1 MAITLTSTTESTES
15 LQHGVSDEW
24 RTPPPAK
31 PEESPAATNGEI
43 PIDTLPPK
51 KFSEVRE
58 QQIAAKK
65 EATAE
70 FLEGEDRD
78 RPRGGGA
85 QKRIDKAV
93 KNWRMEESR
102 RIAVEKELGELKAR
116 LSTAPTPTQTP
127 ASSDAKQAEPQA
139 APQPQA
145 QPQRTE
151 PPTPHQQRMNQGRGK
166 YADFDAVL
174 AEADRSGF
182 RLPAE
187 SMQLLKNLPNSSD
200 VMYLIA
206 KNPQFRQQI
215 SANPQQATET
225 IRRVGGVL
233 ELEGLTNPASWQSFN
248 ARVAELQNNKDFNPR
263 LLLDLPEFLR
273 PAITDEGGAGADILL
288 HLGRNP
294 DIAKEIAQMRPDAAL
309 KRLGQISG
317 QLTKPKPKVEPPA
330 PISPVGASSTP
341 TGTIPLDELPP
352 REYNRVRDAQERARK
367 RGR

>member
-1 MAITLTSTTESTES
+1 MAITLTSTTEPQAA
-15 LQHGVSDEW
+15 LDQAVSDDW
-24 RTPPPAK
+24 RTPQPAK
-31 PEESPAATNGEI
+31 LEESPATTNGEI
-43 PIDTLPPK
+43 PIDSLPPK

-102 RIAVEKELGELKAR
+102 RIAVEKELGELRAR

-182 RLPAE
+182 RLPTKE
-187 SMQLLKNLPNSSD
+187 SVEALKNLPNEHD
-200 VMYLIA
+200 VMHLMGR
-206 KNPQFRQQI
+206 NPQFREQI
-215 SANPQQATET
+215 SANPQQAAEL

-233 ELEGLTNPASWQSFN
+233 QLEGLTSPAAWQSFN
-248 ARVAELQNNKDFNPR
+248 ARVTELQNNKDFNPR

-273 PAITDEGGAGADILL
+273 PAITDEGGTGADILL

-294 DIAKEIAQMRPDAAL
+294 ELAREIAQMRPDAAL

-317 QLTKPKPKVEPPA
+317 QLTKQSKPKVEPPA
-330 PISPVGASSTP
+330 PITPVGASSTRS
-341 TGTIPLDELPP
+341 GMSLEEIPMKDFIKERNRQE
-352 REYNRVRDAQERARK
+352 REYRRR
-367 RGR
+367 